1 MLSVLRAAAPVRWIK
16 LKGEHTIM
24 TANDIRNIALLGHG
38 GSGKTSLVE
47 QMLYMTK
54 GIDRLGKTADGNTTC
69 DYDAEEIKRQISISL
84 AFAPVMYK
92 GKKINV
98 MDAPGNFDFAGE
110 AVCAIRAAECS
121 VIVGNA
127 KDGLS
132 VGMERTWKMLG
143 KKPRMMFINRVEE
156 ANADYASCIEAV
168 KGKFGTAIAPIV
180 ATKAD
185 ANKAVTVIVDLL
197 HNKAYDAKGECAIPA
212 DMADEVE
219 ALRSEL
225 MEAAAGA
232 DEELMEKFFET
243 MELSA
248 EDMAKGL
255 KIGVREGT
263 VCPVLCGSAVTGI
276 GVDMLMQTIVDLV
289 PVATDMPA
297 EAAEDDDGNAIE
309 VAYDPNGTTAA
320 FVFKTISDQYGK
332 YSMIKVIRGKVTGD
346 MSLYNMTTGNT
357 EKLGR
362 LYVMKGKKAEET
374 KEICCGDIGAIG
386 KMDKV
391 KTGDTLCEP
400 RKVVKIEPIPFD
412 EPCYSVAIAPK
423 TRGQEDKMAQGLNRL
438 NEEDPSFR
446 VVNNAETH
454 QMVVSGAGD
463 IQIDVLV
470 NKLKSRFGVEVV
482 LDTPRVP
489 YREKIRKTVSKQGR
503 HKKQTGGSGQFGD
516 VWIRFEPN
524 EESEEMVFAEE
535 VFGGSVPKNFFPA
548 VEKGLR
554 EACVHGPL
562 AGYPVVNL
570 KAVLYDGSYHPVDSS
585 EIAFKTAANLAYK
598 AAMPEASP
606 VLLEPVCEL
615 KVTVPD
621 QYMGDILGDLN
632 KRRGRVMGM
641 TPTGNGEQVIEAEC
655 PEAELM
661 SYAIDLRSMT
671 QSRGSFVMHF
681 VRYEQCSA
689 DAQAKAV
696 AAAKAMQEAE

>member
-1 MLSVLRAAAPVRWIK
+1 
-16 LKGEHTIM
+16 M

-38 GSGKTSLVE
+38 GSGKTSLAE
-47 QMLYMTK
+47 QMLFMTK
-54 GIDRLGKTADGNTTC
+54 GTDRLGKTADGNTTC

-84 AFAPVMYK
+84 AFAPVQYK

-98 MDAPGNFDFAGE
+98 MDAPGNFDFSGE
-110 AVCAIRAAECS
+110 AVCAIRAAECA

-156 ANADYASCIEAV
+156 ANSDYASCIEAI
-168 KGKFGTAIAPIV
+168 KAKYGTAIAPIV

-197 HNKAYDAKGECAIPA
+197 HNKAYDAKGECAIPG

-219 ALRSEL
+219 ALRAEL

-255 KIGVREGT
+255 KIGVRDGS
-263 VCPVLCGSAVTGI
+263 VCPVLCGSAVTGM

-309 VAYDPNGTTAA
+309 VAYDPNGPTAA

-332 YSMIKVIRGKVTGD
+332 FSMIKVIRGKVTSD

-362 LYVMKGKKAEET
+362 LYTMKGKKAEET

-400 RKVVKIEPIPFD
+400 
-412 EPCYSVAIAPK
+412 K
-423 TRGQEDKMAQGLNRL
+423 T
-438 NEEDPSFR
+438 
-446 VVNNAETH
+446 
-454 QMVVSGAGD
+454 
-463 IQIDVLV
+463 
-470 NKLKSRFGVEVV
+470 
-482 LDTPRVP
+482 
-489 YREKIRKTVSKQGR
+489 
-503 HKKQTGGSGQFGD
+503 
-516 VWIRFEPN
+516 
-524 EESEEMVFAEE
+524 
-535 VFGGSVPKNFFPA
+535 
-548 VEKGLR
+548 
-554 EACVHGPL
+554 
-562 AGYPVVNL
+562 
-570 KAVLYDGSYHPVDSS
+570 
-585 EIAFKTAANLAYK
+585 
-598 AAMPEASP
+598 
-606 VLLEPVCEL
+606 
-615 KVTVPD
+615 
-621 QYMGDILGDLN
+621 
-632 KRRGRVMGM
+632 
-641 TPTGNGEQVIEAEC
+641 
-655 PEAELM
+655 
-661 SYAIDLRSMT
+661 
-671 QSRGSFVMHF
+671 
-681 VRYEQCSA
+681 
-689 DAQAKAV
+689 
-696 AAAKAMQEAE
+696 

>member
-1 MLSVLRAAAPVRWIK
+1 
-16 LKGEHTIM
+16 M

-47 QMLYMTK
+47 QMLFMTK

-98 MDAPGNFDFAGE
+98 MDAPGNFDFSGE
-110 AVCAIRAAECS
+110 AVCAIRAAECA

-168 KGKFGTAIAPIV
+168 KTKYGTAIAPIV

-185 ANKAVTVIVDLL
+185 GNKAVTVIVDLL

-219 ALRSEL
+219 ALRAEL

-255 KIGVREGT
+255 QIGVREGS
-263 VCPVLCGSAVTGI
+263 VCPVLCGSAATGM
-276 GVDMLMQTIVDLV
+276 GVEMLMQTIVDLV

-309 VAYDPNGTTAA
+309 VAHDPNGSAAA

-332 YSMIKVIRGKVTGD
+332 FSMIKVIRGKVTSD

-362 LYVMKGKKAEET
+362 LYTLKGKKNEEV
-374 KEICCGDIGAIG
+374 KEICCGDIGAIA

-548 VEKGLR
+548 VEKGVRLAA
-554 EACVHGPL
+554 EKGVL
-562 AGYPVVNL
+562 AGYPVVGL
-570 KAVLYDGSYHPVDSS
+570 KATLLDGSYHPVDSS
-585 EIAFKTAANLAYK
+585 EMAFIMAAKLAYK
-598 AAMPEASP
+598 AAMPEAGP
-606 VLLEPVCEL
+606 VILEPIHTL
-615 KVTVPD
+615 KAHVPND
-621 QYMGDILGDLN
+621 NTGDIMGDVT
-632 KRRGRVMGM
+632 KRRGRVLGM
-641 TPTGNGEQVIEAEC
+641 EPDEDGLQTIIAEV
-655 PEAELM
+655 PLAEL
-661 SYAIDLRSMT
+661 ANFTTFIRQTT
-671 QSRGSFVMHF
+671 QGRGWFTTEF
-681 VRYEQCSA
+681 ARYETLPETLVPA
-689 DAQAKAV
+689 VVEQAKKLGNLDE
-696 AAAKAMQEAE
+696 AADD

>member
-168 KGKFGTAIAPIV
+168 KGKFGTTIAPIV

-263 VCPVLCGSAVTGI
+263 VCPVLCGSAVTGM

-362 LYVMKGKKAEET
+362 LYTMKGKKSEET

-400 RKVVKIEPIPFD
+400 KTYVK
-412 EPCYSVAIAPK
+412 
-423 TRGQEDKMAQGLNRL
+423 
-438 NEEDPSFR
+438 
-446 VVNNAETH
+446 
-454 QMVVSGAGD
+454 
-463 IQIDVLV
+463 
-470 NKLKSRFGVEVV
+470 
-482 LDTPRVP
+482 
-489 YREKIRKTVSKQGR
+489 
-503 HKKQTGGSGQFGD
+503 
-516 VWIRFEPN
+516 
-524 EESEEMVFAEE
+524 FA
-535 VFGGSVPKNFFPA
+535 
-548 VEKGLR
+548 
-554 EACVHGPL
+554 PL
-562 AGYPVVNL
+562 AFAP
-570 KAVLYDGSYHPVDSS
+570 
-585 EIAFKTAANLAYK
+585 
-598 AAMPEASP
+598 AMSALSP
-606 VLLEPVCEL
+606 PR
-615 KVTVPD
+615 PS
-621 QYMGDILGDLN
+621 
-632 KRRGRVMGM
+632 RRSKSWA
-641 TPTGNGEQVIEAEC
+641 PA
-655 PEAELM
+655 
-661 SYAIDLRSMT
+661 
-671 QSRGSFVMHF
+671 
-681 VRYEQCSA
+681 
-689 DAQAKAV
+689 
-696 AAAKAMQEAE
+696 

>member
-219 ALRSEL
+219 ALR
-225 MEAAAGA
+225 A
-232 DEELMEKFFET
+232 ELMEKFFDT

-248 EDMAKGL
+248 QDMAKGL
-255 KIGVREGT
+255 KIGVRDGS
-263 VCPVLCGSAVTGI
+263 VCPVLGGSANTGL
-276 GVDMLMQTIVDLV
+276 GVEMLLQTILDLA

-297 EAAEDDDGNAIE
+297 EAAQDDDGNDVE
-309 VAYDPNGTTAA
+309 VACDPNGPTAA
-320 FVFKTISDQYGK
+320 IVFKTISDQYGK
-332 YSMIKVIRGKVTGD
+332 YSMIKVIRGKVTGGTVPLTQREIA
-346 MSLYNMTTGNT
+346 STFGISRSYVSRIEKRAL
-357 EKLGR
+357 EKLR
-362 LYVMKGKKAEET
+362 AELE
-374 KEICCGDIGAIG
+374 KPVG
-386 KMDKV
+386 
-391 KTGDTLCEP
+391 
-400 RKVVKIEPIPFD
+400 
-412 EPCYSVAIAPK
+412 
-423 TRGQEDKMAQGLNRL
+423 
-438 NEEDPSFR
+438 
-446 VVNNAETH
+446 
-454 QMVVSGAGD
+454 SGAG
-463 IQIDVLV
+463 Q
-470 NKLKSRFGVEVV
+470 
-482 LDTPRVP
+482 
-489 YREKIRKTVSKQGR
+489 
-503 HKKQTGGSGQFGD
+503 
-516 VWIRFEPN
+516 
-524 EESEEMVFAEE
+524 
-535 VFGGSVPKNFFPA
+535 
-548 VEKGLR
+548 
-554 EACVHGPL
+554 
-562 AGYPVVNL
+562 
-570 KAVLYDGSYHPVDSS
+570 
-585 EIAFKTAANLAYK
+585 
-598 AAMPEASP
+598 
-606 VLLEPVCEL
+606 
-615 KVTVPD
+615 
-621 QYMGDILGDLN
+621 
-632 KRRGRVMGM
+632 
-641 TPTGNGEQVIEAEC
+641 
-655 PEAELM
+655 
-661 SYAIDLRSMT
+661 
-671 QSRGSFVMHF
+671 
-681 VRYEQCSA
+681 
-689 DAQAKAV
+689 
-696 AAAKAMQEAE
+696 